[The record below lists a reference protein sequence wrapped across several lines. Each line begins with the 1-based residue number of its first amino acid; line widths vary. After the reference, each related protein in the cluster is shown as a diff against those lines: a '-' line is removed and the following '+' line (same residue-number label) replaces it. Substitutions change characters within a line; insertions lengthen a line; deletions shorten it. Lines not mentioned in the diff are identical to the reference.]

1 MAVVVDSSISMKW
14 LFEDEATPAT
24 AKLLDS
30 LRDDSLVVP
39 SLWLHEVA
47 SVLLVAER
55 RGRISANDADE
66 FVRMLRTL
74 SLEIDYP
81 GFDRAIRVSS
91 QLARDHALTPYD
103 AAYLELAQRMQL
115 PLATLDVALV
125 KAAKVLGIE
134 VLPPSLNS

>member
-1 MAVVVDSSISMKW
+1 MAVVVDCSIWMKW

-24 AKLLDS
+24 AKLLES

-39 SLWLHEVA
+39 GLWLHEVA

-74 SLEIDYP
+74 SLEIDYA

-91 QLARDHALTPYD
+91 QLARDHALTAYD
-103 AAYLELAQRMQL
+103 ATYLELADRMQL
-115 PLATLDVALV
+115 PLATLDVALA
-125 KAAKVLGIE
+125 KAGKALGLV
-134 VLPPSLNS
+134 VLPSMVNP